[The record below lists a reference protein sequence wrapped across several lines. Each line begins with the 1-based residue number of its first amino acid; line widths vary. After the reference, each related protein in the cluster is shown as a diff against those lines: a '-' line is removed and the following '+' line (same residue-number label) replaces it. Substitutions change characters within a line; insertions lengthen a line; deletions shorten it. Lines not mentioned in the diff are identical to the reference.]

1 MLSQA
6 INELSW
12 HFIGYMKIF
21 DSIATAEQSFDEAWF
36 AQDAIVITPVEVVY
50 SRGDTAELPYEKF
63 YNLPSLL
70 PEIGAA
76 SQARLPYS
84 VETLV
89 NASDFTLPSEGVF
102 FEDGGETDLPQNGDV
117 GQSLDYTYTITFTY
131 RDIYAPDIE
140 INLAQENALTDDDLL
155 LSKSEFGDDIPESN
169 ADEVL
174 EQLLDAANE
183 IELDTLDQ
191 IFEEEDAQSAA
202 DAIGEALV
210 QRAENDAPNPSFT
223 SGDNI
228 GELPEEEQDSD
239 ESSDD
244 DENDSS
250 YVTTGDNE
258 AVNVASIV
266 DLSELKC
273 STVVMGDYYATN
285 SIIQSNLYY
294 GPTEQLTDVVNGQGL
309 SDTVVYN
316 DANVSSEG
324 EYLISS
330 HVTYDNPDYSF
341 TVDVVSGNFYDL
353 NIVSQKNYLSD
364 DDCVSYQLNNNGYY
378 VQTGDNTQVNAA
390 QLIDS
395 IQNYDVIVVLGNYYD
410 VNYISQKNILLDTD
424 YVDTTGT
431 SINGTGRHNV
441 LTNEGTIKNIGG
453 GSLMK
458 PMTSEVHGLVDAMDG
473 RAGEYEYTAS
483 SATGG
488 LPILPS
494 TDLKVLYITGDYYQI
509 NAIEQINV
517 LSDADYVKIH
527 KETEDSGV
535 LTQTINGEVVEADE
549 DGYLDTSSNK
559 TSNKATIIDY
569 DSQSGFQYL
578 DGEYSEEDIVI
589 KVNIVVSEEEDL
601 ETALN
606 GNTDLVSEV
615 VAFTG
620 NDVGS
625 EAGSSP
631 AFVPYAGES
640 DMVSD
645 IIV

>member
-21 DSIATAEQSFDEAWF
+21 DSIATAEQSFDEARF
-36 AQDAIVITPVEVVY
+36 AQDTIVITPVEVVY
-50 SRGDTAELPYEKF
+50 SRGDTTDLPYEKF
-63 YNLPSLL
+63 YSLPSLL
-70 PEIGAA
+70 PEISAL

-89 NASDFTLPSEGVF
+89 NASEFVPPSEVVL
-102 FEDGGETDLPQNGDV
+102 FEDGTGPELPQGGDS

-155 LSKSEFGDDIPESN
+155 LSKSELGDDFPEWNS
-169 ADEVL
+169 DEVL
-174 EQLLDAANE
+174 DQLLDVASD

-191 IFEEEDAQSAA
+191 IFDDGDAQSAA
-202 DAIGEALV
+202 DAIGEMLV
-210 QRAENDAPNPSFT
+210 HRAENDAPNPSFT
-223 SGDNI
+223 SGENI
-228 GELPEEEQDSD
+228 GELPEDEQAEDDTSED
-239 ESSDD
+239 EQS
-244 DENDSS
+244 DSS

-294 GPTEQLTDVVNGQGL
+294 GPTDQPTDTVVGQGL
-309 SDTVVYN
+309 DETIVFN
-316 DANVSSEG
+316 DANVTSEG
-324 EYLISS
+324 EYIISS
-330 HVTYDNPDYSF
+330 AVTYNNPDYTMS
-341 TVDVVSGNFYDL
+341 VDVVSGNFYDL
-353 NIVSQKNYLSD
+353 NIVNQKNFLSD
-364 DDCVSYQLNNNGYY
+364 DDCVSYQLNNSGYY

-390 QLIDS
+390 QLIDN

-410 VNYISQKNILLDTD
+410 VNYISQKNILLDAD
-424 YVDTTGT
+424 YIDATGAAI
-431 SINGTGRHNV
+431 SGTGRHNV

-458 PMTSEVHGLVDAMDG
+458 PMTSEVNGLVDAIDG
-473 RAGEYEYTAS
+473 RAGDYEYTAS

-527 KETEDSGV
+527 KEQEDDGV
-535 LTQTINGEVVEADE
+535 LTQVINGEVVEDDQE
-549 DGYLDTSSNK
+549 GYLDTSSNK

-589 KVNIVVSEEEDL
+589 KVNIVVSEKDDL

-620 NDVGS
+620 NDGGS
-625 EAGSSP
+625 ETGTSP

-645 IIV
+645 ILV